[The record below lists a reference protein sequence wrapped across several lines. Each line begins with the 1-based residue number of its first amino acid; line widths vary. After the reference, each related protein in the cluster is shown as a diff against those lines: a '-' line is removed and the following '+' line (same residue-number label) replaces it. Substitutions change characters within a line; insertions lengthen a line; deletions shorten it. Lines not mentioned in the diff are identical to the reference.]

1 VEGIWVTSD
10 EAPLRLL
17 LLAITLLLSTFLR
30 WLQLR
35 GFLQHG
41 RGRIY
46 VVVVFLVL
54 LHGSLRRHGDC
65 WVSLFTSARIMLGAF
80 LKWMRFGKKSHHAP
94 VNKTAQLGTDFRPN
108 FFPIQKVDERL
119 FRVQNLIKV
128 LHVKECM
135 QEKCEHWG
143 QNYFQTASSKT
154 QTKCIFVL

>member
-30 WLQLR
+30 WLLLLR

-54 LHGSLRRHGDC
+54 LHGSLRRHGDS
-65 WVSLFTSARIMLGAF
+65 WVSLFTGARIMLGAF

-94 VNKTAQLGTDFRPN
+94 VNKTAQLGADTCPN
-108 FFPIQKVDERL
+108 IL
-119 FRVQNLIKV
+119 
-128 LHVKECM
+128 
-135 QEKCEHWG
+135 
-143 QNYFQTASSKT
+143 SKP
-154 QTKCIFVL
+154 KIGF